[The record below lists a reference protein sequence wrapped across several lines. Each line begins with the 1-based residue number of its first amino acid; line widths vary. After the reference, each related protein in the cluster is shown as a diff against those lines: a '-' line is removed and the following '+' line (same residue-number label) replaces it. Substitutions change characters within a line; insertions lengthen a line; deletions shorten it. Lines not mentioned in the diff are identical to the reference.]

1 VITCGAVLFDL
12 DGVLVDSRR
21 CIELVWH
28 EWAHRHGLDAAAILR
43 VAHGRRTSETV
54 REVAPHLDAAA
65 EAGVL
70 DALEEVEERG
80 ISEAPG
86 ARELLAG
93 LSPRQWAVV
102 TSGSPGVARLRLR
115 VGRIPQPPVLITG
128 ADVRRG
134 KPDPEGYL
142 RAAAVL
148 EYEPS
153 TCMVIED
160 TPAGVAAG
168 KAAGMAVLAVRG
180 TYPDARLAGA
190 GADGIVD
197 SLAQV
202 RSAAGPNGLQLAWS
216 AAELGS
222 PARRAR

>member
-1 VITCGAVLFDL
+1 VITCEAVLFDL

-28 EWAHRHGLDAAAILR
+28 EWARGHGLDAGAILR
-43 VAHGRRTSETV
+43 VAHGRRTGETV
-54 REVAPHLDAAA
+54 REVAPHLDAAV

-80 ISEAPG
+80 IREAPG
-86 ARELLAG
+86 ARDLLAG
-93 LSPRQWAVV
+93 LSPTQWAVV

-115 VGRIPQPPVLITG
+115 VGGIPQPPVLITG

-142 RAAAVL
+142 RAAAAL
-148 EYEPS
+148 GHAPA
-153 TCMVIED
+153 TCVVIED
-160 TPAGVAAG
+160 TPAGVGAG

-180 TYPDARLAGA
+180 TYPDGRLA

-202 RSAAGPNGLQLAWS
+202 HSAPEPGGLRLVWGVEPGPAG
-216 AAELGS
+216 
-222 PARRAR
+222 

>member
-1 VITCGAVLFDL
+1 MITCEAVLFDL

-21 CIELVWH
+21 CIELVWY
-28 EWAHRHGLDAAAILR
+28 EWARRHGLDAAAILR
-43 VAHGRRTSETV
+43 VAHGRRTGETV
-54 REVAPHLDAAA
+54 REVAPQLDAAA
-65 EAGVL
+65 EAAAL
-70 DALEEVEERG
+70 DAMEEVEERG

-93 LSPRQWAVV
+93 LSPTQWAVV

-115 VGRIPQPPVLITG
+115 VGHVPQPPVLITG

-142 RAAAVL
+142 RAAAALGHAPFACV
-148 EYEPS
+148 
-153 TCMVIED
+153 VIED

-180 TYPDARLAGA
+180 TYPDDRLAR
-190 GADGIVD
+190 ADGIVD

-202 RSAAGPNGLQLAWS
+202 HAAAGPSGLQLTWR
-216 AAELGS
+216 AAE
-222 PARRAR
+222 PRAPDRRNR